1 MFLGALVLLLSTGH
15 AVTPEQVLK
24 TAWSDKTYV
33 VHDEIQSTD
42 SKNPFK
48 SIEASASQ
56 EGKGEKEIE
65 YGLKFNLKSYPEWK
79 SGRSGGE
86 QRAVLKES
94 ALAWALR
101 DRYGVLL
108 NYEMATQKMTVV
120 EASLQI
126 SEKQLK
132 AQTLSLRAGKSNS
145 KTYLDAKAELLKL
158 ERTKLL
164 LEQEMKLLQQKM
176 QRWLANEHAPE
187 LKVGDLLEVDEIS
200 KAMEGQ
206 QLSEQSLTG
215 KLAKEEIN
223 EMDQELQIV
232 RGRERQWFKSF
243 DVAQVR
249 KKDEDYLEFGVTINL
264 PPLASDDYQRQRQ
277 NELILKK
284 ALKQRD
290 FENNLDRLSSLRFQI
305 LNSIEIFK
313 ITSSHRALVTKAGSA
328 DPLVN
333 IQTRLAAQQ
342 EQLDLLNQRQSITTM
357 YLDYLLE
364 NEILSREPEK
374 NHLSAHKAAIL

>member
-1 MFLGALVLLLSTGH
+1 MILSALFLFLVSSH
-15 AVTPEQVLK
+15 AATAEQVLK

-33 VHDEIQSTD
+33 VHDEILATD

-48 SIEASASQ
+48 DVEGSVSQ
-56 EGKGEKEIE
+56 ETYGDRETE
-65 YGLKFNLKSYPEWK
+65 YELKFNLKSYAEWK

-86 QRAVLKES
+86 QAKTLKES

-108 NYEMATQKMTVV
+108 HYEMASQKLKLVQ
-120 EASLQI
+120 EALLI
-126 SEKQLK
+126 SESQLK
-132 AQTLSLRAGKSNS
+132 AQTLSLRAGKSSS
-145 KTYLDAKAELLKL
+145 KAYLDAKAELLKL

-164 LEQEMKLLQQKM
+164 LDQELSVLKQKI
-176 QRWLANEHAPE
+176 QRWLPGEE
-187 LKVGDLLEVDEIS
+187 SLSTVDLISVEDIS
-200 KAMEGQ
+200 KNIEAQ
-206 QLSEQSLTG
+206 KISDSSLTA
-215 KLAKEEIN
+215 KLTQEEIK

-232 RGRERQWFKSF
+232 RGRENQWFKSF
-243 DVAQVR
+243 SVSQVQ
-249 KKDEDYLEFGVTINL
+249 KKEENVYELGLTLRL
-264 PPLASDDYQRQRQ
+264 PVLGSDDYQRQRQ

-290 FENNLDRLSSLRFQI
+290 YENTLDKLSSLRFQI
-305 LNSIEIFK
+305 LNNIEIFK
-313 ITSSHRALVTKAGSA
+313 ISSSHKALDSKVGTA

-333 IQTRLAAQQ
+333 IQTKLAAQQ
-342 EQLDLLNQRQSITTM
+342 EQLDLINQRQAITTM

-374 NHLSAHKAAIL
+374 NHLSAHKAVIL